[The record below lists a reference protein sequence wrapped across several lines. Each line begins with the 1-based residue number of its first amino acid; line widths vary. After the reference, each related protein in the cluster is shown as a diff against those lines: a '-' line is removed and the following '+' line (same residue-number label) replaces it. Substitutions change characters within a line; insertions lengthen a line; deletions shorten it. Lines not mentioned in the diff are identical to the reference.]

1 MIELRRLVSSRIGS
15 PEEMTQEVQQTVPQ
29 VTVIPGAD
37 SLIGDLLD
45 MDINPPMTQ
54 QQFQPSM
61 APPPLGGAGVM
72 DLLGEGLDSLV
83 RAIFLCSSYLVRLI
97 VDNWKPCCLS

>member
-1 MIELRRLVSSRIGS
+1 MASRIGS
-15 PEEMTQEVQQTVPQ
+15 PEEMTQEVQQSVPQ

-54 QQFQPSM
+54 QFQPSM
-61 APPPLGGAGVM
+61 APPLGGAGVM

-83 RAIFLCSSYLVRLI
+83 RVLFLCFWYLAKLI
-97 VDNWKPCCLS
+97 A